1 MDRMQHGPN
10 ELSQEERWE
19 NDRLNALFAE
29 YRSAIPDPDAGAS
42 FMPVLWQK
50 IESRR
55 VETTSVF
62 RHMVQACV
70 MAAIALTLII
80 IVLLPR
86 LQREPIYSASTY
98 VEVLDES
105 HSNDAADLLAGG
117 ELQ

>member
-1 MDRMQHGPN
+1 MDRMNQRREGGPMDDK
-10 ELSQEERWE
+10 LS
-19 NDRLNALFAE
+19 ALFAE
-29 YRSAIPDPDAGAS
+29 YRSAVPDPDASGN
-42 FMPVLWQK
+42 FMPALWKK

-55 VETTSVF
+55 TETTSAF

-70 MAAIALTLII
+70 MAAVALTLII

-86 LQREPIYSASTY
+86 LQHELIYSANTY

-117 ELQ
+117 EEQ